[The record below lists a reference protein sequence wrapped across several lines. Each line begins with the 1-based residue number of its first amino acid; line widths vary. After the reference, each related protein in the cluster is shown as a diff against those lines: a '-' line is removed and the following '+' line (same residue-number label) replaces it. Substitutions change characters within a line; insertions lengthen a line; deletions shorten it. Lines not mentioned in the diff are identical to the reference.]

1 MIAPLSLVKS
11 ISLPL
16 GDSDILNCVPV
27 IEAPIIQPPIIQ
39 PTYQPIQ
46 QNEAVDTQPSKTL
59 LDNNIDNNDNNDI
72 NGENLLIKNN
82 EYSPV
87 EPLKT
92 NIETNEPPKP
102 DIYDNLDSLLLSLVG
117 E

>member
-1 MIAPLSLVKS
+1 M
-11 ISLPL
+11 
-16 GDSDILNCVPV
+16 
-27 IEAPIIQPPIIQ
+27 
-39 PTYQPIQ
+39 Y
-46 QNEAVDTQPSKTL
+46 
-59 LDNNIDNNDNNDI
+59 DI